1 MHNRN
6 VWSLRRRGN
15 NLQQIAKIMGL
26 TEDEVRSRMRVR
38 RPGEGKPGNADPNE
52 FLIQLEASAIR
63 LKWSELERAN
73 RSAMGRYRVE
83 YCDPVSVTPPRNS
96 QN

>member
-38 RPGEGKPGNADPNE
+38 RPGKGQPGNADPNE
-52 FLIQLEASAIR
+52 LLIQLEASAIR
-63 LKWSELERAN
+63 LKWSPLERAN

-83 YCDPVSVTPPRNS
+83 YSDPVSVTPPRHSPN
-96 QN
+96 